1 MMPVNTCNQLP
12 SHRSPVLLAVRIS
25 QHFTAQACKVKKKI
39 TSVHLN
45 SPQFNILDILV
56 IIYVL
61 VVIYVLD
68 ILDIFEII
76 DTSIPEMLAH
86 LKLLLMGF

>member
-61 VVIYVLD
+61 D

-86 LKLLLMGF
+86 LKIIINRFLVY